1 LYLIADEVYREFCY
15 DGQTHYSVF
24 NLTGIEDYVR
34 VIDEGD
40 TEFLSGD
47 IIAYS
52 IIRKANHDLKEK
64 GLRTAKFIREFLGVT
79 QAAIKTQ
86 SFLSAASF
94 QEQVRVLSEAALI
107 GKIDDLKGLKENV
120 IIGRPVPLGTKNVE
134 ME

>member
-1 LYLIADEVYREFCY
+1 M
-15 DGQTHYSVF
+15 S
-24 NLTGIEDYVR
+24 DYVR

-40 TEFLSGD
+40 TDFLSGD

>member
-1 LYLIADEVYREFCY
+1 VYGIQGIALDDKHVEIVVRKM
-15 DGQTHYSVF
+15 S
-24 NLTGIEDYVR
+24 DYVR

>member
-1 LYLIADEVYREFCY
+1 VYGIQGIALDDKHVEIVVRKM
-15 DGQTHYSVF
+15 S
-24 NLTGIEDYVR
+24 DYVR

-40 TEFLSGD
+40 TDFLSGD

-107 GKIDDLKGLKENV
+107 GKMDDLKGLKENV